1 MKNKIKFCIFIIET
15 LILLVFIFIMILTRI
30 YNNSFFSILH
40 INDETEHLI
49 CEEIINNKDISIYE
63 IGEPFLFEEN
73 EIIIKGTIIEHYPI
87 HINVDNDGKPLTKNN
102 IKIVQKQNSVSITIK
117 AKNQKPITYNL
128 QLND

>member
-30 YNNSFFSILH
+30 YNNSFFSIFH

-73 EIIIKGTIIEHYPI
+73 EIIIKGTIIEHSPI